1 MPGGKEGK
9 KMEKLRIAVLFGG
22 CSTEYEISLQSAG
35 AVLSHMDAR
44 RLSPLT
50 VGITKEGRWL
60 YYTGPFEHI
69 TDGTWHTREVYCT
82 PCMLCPDRGEP
93 TLVVRGQHE
102 MRYRFDAAFPIL
114 HGKNGEDG
122 TVQGMLEM
130 AGVPIIGC
138 GTLASALCM
147 DKDKAH
153 KLAALAG
160 VEVPRSAVFTRRA
173 SRAAV
178 ENAAQLL
185 GYPLFVKPVCA
196 GSSFGITRVERPQ
209 QLAGAVEEA
218 FRHDGQVLLE
228 EAVPG
233 FEVGCAVMGS
243 GELFVGEVD
252 EIELS
257 GGFFNYEE
265 KYTLKT
271 SRIHCPARISESDA
285 VRIKTAAQTVYRAL
299 GCRVFARVDLFLTP
313 QGKVVFNEVNTI
325 PGFTAHSRYPGMMR
339 AAGLPFDRLVEKLVE
354 LGVQK

>member
-1 MPGGKEGK
+1 
-9 KMEKLRIAVLFGG
+9 MEKLCIAVLFGG

-50 VGITKEGRWL
+50 VGITKEVRWL

-160 VEVPRSAVFTRRA
+160 VEVPRSAVFARRA

-196 GSSFGITRVERPQ
+196 GSSFGITKVERPQ

-233 FEVGCAVMGS
+233 FEVGCAVMGN

-285 VRIKTAAQTVYRAL
+285 VRIKAAAQTVYRAL
-299 GCRVFARVDLFLTP
+299 SCRVFARVDLFLTP